1 MYGLI
6 GILSLGL
13 FLVFYFTNKN
23 NDTTNN
29 NNINFY
35 NQNGSIKK
43 EKEKEKT
50 CGFQLMLSIGV
61 FLIILASII
70 FATSTWKLY
79 SNFIKVLIL
88 GGETLLFFVLGI
100 LLKYVFK
107 VKKTGNALT
116 LISTILLPTT
126 FLCAGYFNLFGNLFS
141 LTGKYSTLFLSVTFL
156 MEALVTFIRKNI
168 IKSNKYLFS
177 LICFFAGIFL
187 LIYGIIKNAC
197 LTFVITSFILM
208 LINIFK
214 NKIFNNLKEFNIFN
228 ILVSIIFT
236 FAYFYFS
243 FDQLFSNN
251 LLLEKLYLV
260 FFIISLSLNF
270 IISRPKDNEV
280 LNIFSVLYETMLVI
294 WFVMFSKNLLTASFA
309 FVISGL
315 ISYIVYYISNN
326 NYVKTTSVIVSYIQ
340 GFLGI
345 FIICFVKECVIM
357 APIISFIYIVLT
369 FIGSLNKD
377 KLKIINIIFEPI
389 YLIMLAIGILIQPF
403 IIKNIKAIDVIMVIN
418 ACLIIATIV
427 STIRK
432 NKVKNCYLIILIIGL
447 FIQSLCSYFS
457 SVMYFVTAFIIYL
470 LLIIY
475 SLMSKD
481 EFSKN
486 LLDALCILSLSSVL
500 IGLNKYTLISSLI
513 TTILLIIFSI
523 LNKTNNKKYLYLSLV
538 SIPMIMII
546 SNLSFNYSIKKDLS
560 MIILIPSLLILT
572 RKFLNAL
579 KENDK
584 IVLEFIFISA
594 LALSITSPSIMFI
607 YLILL
612 YVVALLLK
620 KEYTLSSKTYFNY
633 LIFFSIISFLNVSA
647 DKLDNL
653 YMIGII
659 ALLVINQI
667 LFRILYEKR
676 NIIFE
681 AFHSIVSLLLIISL
695 VNNLGFNNFISFAI
709 SFILLIILCLIYADE
724 RMKYT
729 VISFMVYPL
738 SIIIKSVN
746 IYTVRIILNL
756 FIWMIPIT
764 VLSRKVFKLNNTIST
779 IIESVILPIMFIIF
793 IFNISLQVGLTLGI
807 ISVLSIIIGLA
818 FKYKSYSVTG
828 YVTLV
833 LTVIIQT
840 FELWGKMPWWVYLL
854 ITGIILVV
862 LAALRESKKK

>member
-29 NNINFY
+29 SNINFY
-35 NQNGSIKK
+35 NQNGSIK
-43 EKEKEKT
+43 KEKEKT

-156 MEALVTFIRKNI
+156 MEALVTLIRKNI

-187 LIYGIIKNAC
+187 LIYGIIKNVC

-243 FDQLFSNN
+243 FNQLFSNN
-251 LLLEKLYLV
+251 LLFEKLYLV

-294 WFVMFSKNLLTASFA
+294 WFVMFSKNLLTSSFA

-403 IIKNIKAIDVIMVIN
+403 IIKNIKAIDIIMVIN

-513 TTILLIIFSI
+513 TTILLIIFAI

-538 SIPMIMII
+538 SIPIIMII

-659 ALLVINQI
+659 TLLVINQI

-681 AFHSIVSLLLIISL
+681 AFHSIISL
-695 VNNLGFNNFISFAI
+695 VLIICLINNLGFNNFISSII
-709 SFILLIILCLIYADE
+709 SIILFIILYLIYDDE

-729 VISFMVYPL
+729 VISFIIYPL
-738 SIIIKSVN
+738 NLLLKTIDVNVIKD
-746 IYTVRIILNL
+746 ILSL
-756 FIWMIPIT
+756 FIYMIPIT
-764 VLSRKVFKLNNTIST
+764 LLLRKVFNVEEDVSN
-779 IIESVILPIMFIIF
+779 IIEGVILSLMFVMF
-793 IFNISLQVGLTLGI
+793 IFNINLQVGLTLGI
-807 ISVLSIIIGLA
+807 ISVLSIIIGLV
-818 FKYKSYSVTG
+818 FKYKSYNITG

>member
-23 NDTTNN
+23 NNTTNN
-29 NNINFY
+29 SNINFY
-35 NQNGSIKK
+35 NQNGSIK
-43 EKEKEKT
+43 KEKEKT

-156 MEALVTFIRKNI
+156 MEALVTLIRKNI

-187 LIYGIIKNAC
+187 LIYGIIKNVC
-197 LTFVITSFILM
+197 LTFVITSFVLM

-243 FDQLFSNN
+243 FYQLFSNN

-294 WFVMFSKNLLTASFA
+294 WFVMFSKNLLTSSFA

-538 SIPMIMII
+538 SIPIIMII

-659 ALLVINQI
+659 ILLVINQI

-681 AFHSIVSLLLIISL
+681 AFHSIISL
-695 VNNLGFNNFISFAI
+695 VLIICLINNLGFNNFISSII
-709 SFILLIILCLIYADE
+709 SIILFIILYLIYADE
-724 RMKYT
+724 RMKYI
-729 VISFMVYPL
+729 VISFIIYPL
-738 SIIIKSVN
+738 NLLLKTIDANVIKD
-746 IYTVRIILNL
+746 ILSL
-756 FIWMIPIT
+756 FIYMIPIT
-764 VLSRKVFKLNNTIST
+764 LLLRKVFNVEEDVSN
-779 IIESVILPIMFIIF
+779 IIEGVILSLMFVMF
-793 IFNISLQVGLTLGI
+793 IFNINLQVGLTLGI
-807 ISVLSIIIGLA
+807 ISVLSIIIGLV
-818 FKYKSYSVTG
+818 FKYKSYNITG

>member
-23 NDTTNN
+23 NNTTNN
-29 NNINFY
+29 SNINFY
-35 NQNGSIKK
+35 NQNGSIK
-43 EKEKEKT
+43 KEKEKT

-88 GGETLLFFVLGI
+88 CGETLLFFVLGI

-141 LTGKYSTLFLSVTFL
+141 LTGKYSALFLSVTFL
-156 MEALVTFIRKNI
+156 MEALVTLIRKNI

-187 LIYGIIKNAC
+187 LIYGIIKNVC
-197 LTFVITSFILM
+197 LTFVITSFVLM

-243 FDQLFSNN
+243 FYQLFSNN

-294 WFVMFSKNLLTASFA
+294 WFVMFSKNLLTSSFA

-486 LLDALCILSLSSVL
+486 LLDVLCILSLSSVL

-538 SIPMIMII
+538 SIPIIMII

-572 RKFLNAL
+572 RKFLNTL

-659 ALLVINQI
+659 TLLVINQI

-681 AFHSIVSLLLIISL
+681 AFHSIISL
-695 VNNLGFNNFISFAI
+695 VLIICLINNLGFNNFISSII
-709 SFILLIILCLIYADE
+709 SIILFIILYLIYADE

-729 VISFMVYPL
+729 VISFVVYPL
-738 SIIIKSVN
+738 NLLLKTIDVNVIKD
-746 IYTVRIILNL
+746 ILSL
-756 FIWMIPIT
+756 FIYMIPIT
-764 VLSRKVFKLNNTIST
+764 LLLRKVFNVEEDVSN
-779 IIESVILPIMFIIF
+779 IIEGVILSLMFVMF
-793 IFNISLQVGLTLGI
+793 IFNINLQVGLTLGI
-807 ISVLSIIIGLA
+807 ISVLSIIIGLV
-818 FKYKSYSVTG
+818 FKYKSYNITG
-828 YVTLV
+828 YVTLI

>member
-23 NDTTNN
+23 NNTTNN
-29 NNINFY
+29 SNINFY
-35 NQNGSIKK
+35 NQNGSIK
-43 EKEKEKT
+43 KEKEKT

-141 LTGKYSTLFLSVTFL
+141 LTGKYSALFLSVTFL
-156 MEALVTFIRKNI
+156 MEALVTLIRKNI

-187 LIYGIIKNAC
+187 LIYGIIKNVC

-214 NKIFNNLKEFNIFN
+214 NKMFNNLKEFNIFN

-294 WFVMFSKNLLTASFA
+294 WFVMFSKNLLTSSFA

-486 LLDALCILSLSSVL
+486 LLDVLCILSLSSVL

-538 SIPMIMII
+538 SIPIIMII

-681 AFHSIVSLLLIISL
+681 AFHSIISL
-695 VNNLGFNNFISFAI
+695 VLIICLINNLGFNNFISSII
-709 SFILLIILCLIYADE
+709 SIILFIILYLIYDDE

-729 VISFMVYPL
+729 IISFIIYPL
-738 SIIIKSVN
+738 NLLLKTIDVNVIKD
-746 IYTVRIILNL
+746 ILSL
-756 FIWMIPIT
+756 FIYMIPIT
-764 VLSRKVFKLNNTIST
+764 LLLRKVFNVEEDVSN
-779 IIESVILPIMFIIF
+779 IIEGVILSLMFVMF
-793 IFNISLQVGLTLGI
+793 IFNINLQVGLTLGI
-807 ISVLSIIIGLA
+807 ISVLSIIIGLV
-818 FKYKSYSVTG
+818 FKYKSYNITG

>member
-709 SFILLIILCLIYADE
+709 SFVLLVILCLIYADE

>member
-29 NNINFY
+29 NNNINFY
-35 NQNGSIKK
+35 NQNGSIK
-43 EKEKEKT
+43 KEKEKT

-156 MEALVTFIRKNI
+156 MEALVTLIRKNI

-187 LIYGIIKNAC
+187 LIYGIIKNVC
-197 LTFVITSFILM
+197 LTFVITSFVLM

-243 FDQLFSNN
+243 FYQLFSNN

-294 WFVMFSKNLLTASFA
+294 WFVMFSKNLLTSSFA

-538 SIPMIMII
+538 SIPIIMII

-659 ALLVINQI
+659 TLLVINQI

-681 AFHSIVSLLLIISL
+681 AFHSIISL
-695 VNNLGFNNFISFAI
+695 VLIICLINNLGFNNFISSII
-709 SFILLIILCLIYADE
+709 SIILFIILYLIYADE
-724 RMKYT
+724 RMKYI
-729 VISFMVYPL
+729 VISFIIYPL
-738 SIIIKSVN
+738 NLLLKTIDANVIKD
-746 IYTVRIILNL
+746 ILSL
-756 FIWMIPIT
+756 FIYMIPIT
-764 VLSRKVFKLNNTIST
+764 LLLRKVFNVEEDVSN
-779 IIESVILPIMFIIF
+779 IIEGVILSLMFVMF
-793 IFNISLQVGLTLGI
+793 IFNINLQVGLTLGI
-807 ISVLSIIIGLA
+807 ISVLSIIIGLV
-818 FKYKSYSVTG
+818 FKYKSYNITG

>member
-29 NNINFY
+29 NSNINFY
-35 NQNGSIKK
+35 NQNGSIK
-43 EKEKEKT
+43 KEKEKT

-156 MEALVTFIRKNI
+156 MEALVTLIRKNI

-187 LIYGIIKNAC
+187 LIYGIIKNVC

-243 FDQLFSNN
+243 FNQLFSNN

-294 WFVMFSKNLLTASFA
+294 WFVMFSKNLLTSSFA

-486 LLDALCILSLSSVL
+486 LLDSLCILSLSSVL

-513 TTILLIIFSI
+513 TTILLIIFAI

-538 SIPMIMII
+538 SVPIIMII

-594 LALSITSPSIMFI
+594 LALSITSSSIMFI

-633 LIFFSIISFLNVSA
+633 LIFFSVISFLNVSA

-659 ALLVINQI
+659 TLLVINQI

-681 AFHSIVSLLLIISL
+681 AFHSIASLVLIICL
-695 VNNLGFNNFISFAI
+695 INNLGLNNFISSII
-709 SFILLIILCLIYADE
+709 SIILFIILYLIYADE

-738 SIIIKSVN
+738 NLLLKTIDVNVIKD
-746 IYTVRIILNL
+746 ILSL
-756 FIWMIPIT
+756 FIYMIPIT
-764 VLSRKVFKLNNTIST
+764 LLLRKVFNVEEDVSN
-779 IIESVILPIMFIIF
+779 IIEGVMLSLMFVMF
-793 IFNISLQVGLTLGI
+793 IFNINLQVGLTLGI
-807 ISVLSIIIGLA
+807 ISVLSIIIGLV
-818 FKYKSYSVTG
+818 FKYKSYNITG
-828 YVTLV
+828 YVTLI

>member
-29 NNINFY
+29 NSNINFY
-35 NQNGSIKK
+35 NQNGSIK
-43 EKEKEKT
+43 KEKEKT

-107 VKKTGNALT
+107 VKRTGNALT

-156 MEALVTFIRKNI
+156 MEALVTLIRKNI

-187 LIYGIIKNAC
+187 LIYGIIKNVC
-197 LTFVITSFILM
+197 LTFIITSFILM

-243 FDQLFSNN
+243 FNQLFSND

-294 WFVMFSKNLLTASFA
+294 WFVMFSKNLLTSSFA

-345 FIICFVKECVIM
+345 FIICFAKECVIM

-486 LLDALCILSLSSVL
+486 LLDVLCILSLSSVL

-538 SIPMIMII
+538 SIPIIMAM
-546 SNLSFNYSIKKDLS
+546 STLGLSHSIRNDLS
-560 MIILIPSLLILT
+560 LIILIPFMLIFT
-572 RKFLNAL
+572 RKFLNRINE
-579 KENDK
+579 KEK
-584 IVLEFIFISA
+584 ITLELVFVSVLGVMISN
-594 LALSITSPSIMFI
+594 SILVFI

-612 YVVALLLK
+612 YVVALLFRK
-620 KEYTLSSKTYFNY
+620 KYDLSSKTYFNY
-633 LIFFSIISFLNVSA
+633 LIFFSIISFISVSY

-659 ALLVINQI
+659 TLLVINQI

-709 SFILLIILCLIYADE
+709 SFVLLVILCLIYADE

-738 SIIIKSVN
+738 IIIIKSVN

-764 VLSRKVFKLNNTIST
+764 VLSRKVFKLDNTIST

-807 ISVLSIIIGLA
+807 ISVLSIIIGLV

>member
-6 GILSLGL
+6 GILSLDL

-35 NQNGSIKK
+35 NQNGSIK
-43 EKEKEKT
+43 KEKEKT

-156 MEALVTFIRKNI
+156 MEALVTLIRKNI

-187 LIYGIIKNAC
+187 LIYGIIKNVC

-270 IISRPKDNEV
+270 IIIRPKDNEV

-294 WFVMFSKNLLTASFA
+294 WFVMFSKNLLTSSFA

-418 ACLIIATIV
+418 TCLIIATIV

-709 SFILLIILCLIYADE
+709 SFVLLVILCLIYADE

-764 VLSRKVFKLNNTIST
+764 VLSRKVFKLDNTIST

>member
-23 NDTTNN
+23 NNTTNN
-29 NNINFY
+29 NSNINFY
-35 NQNGSIKK
+35 NQNGSIK
-43 EKEKEKT
+43 KEKEKT

-187 LIYGIIKNAC
+187 LIYGIIKNVC

-214 NKIFNNLKEFNIFN
+214 NKIFDNLKEFNIFN

-294 WFVMFSKNLLTASFA
+294 WFVMFSKNLLTTSFA

-513 TTILLIIFSI
+513 TTILLIIFAI

-538 SIPMIMII
+538 SIPIIMII

-659 ALLVINQI
+659 TLLVINQI

-681 AFHSIVSLLLIISL
+681 AFHSIISL
-695 VNNLGFNNFISFAI
+695 VLIICLINNLGFNNFISSII
-709 SFILLIILCLIYADE
+709 SIILFIILYLIYDDE

-729 VISFMVYPL
+729 VISFVVYPL
-738 SIIIKSVN
+738 NLLLKTIDANVIKD
-746 IYTVRIILNL
+746 ILSL
-756 FIWMIPIT
+756 FIYMIPIT
-764 VLSRKVFKLNNTIST
+764 LLLRKVFNVEEDVSN
-779 IIESVILPIMFIIF
+779 IIEGVILSLMFVMF
-793 IFNISLQVGLTLGI
+793 IFNINLQVGLTLGI
-807 ISVLSIIIGLA
+807 ISVLSIIIGLV
-818 FKYKSYSVTG
+818 FKYKSYNITG

>member
-29 NNINFY
+29 NNNINFY
-35 NQNGSIKK
+35 NQNGSIK
-43 EKEKEKT
+43 KEKEKT

-141 LTGKYSTLFLSVTFL
+141 LTGKYSALFLSVTFL
-156 MEALVTFIRKNI
+156 MEALVTLIRKNI

-187 LIYGIIKNAC
+187 LIYGIIKNVC
-197 LTFVITSFILM
+197 LTFVITSFVLM

-243 FDQLFSNN
+243 FYQLFSNN

-294 WFVMFSKNLLTASFA
+294 WFVMFSKNLLTSSFA

-538 SIPMIMII
+538 SIPIIMII

-659 ALLVINQI
+659 TLLVINQI

-681 AFHSIVSLLLIISL
+681 AFHSIISL
-695 VNNLGFNNFISFAI
+695 VLIICLINNLGFNNFISSII
-709 SFILLIILCLIYADE
+709 SIILFIILYLIYADK

-729 VISFMVYPL
+729 VISFIIYPL
-738 SIIIKSVN
+738 NLLLKTIDVNVIKD
-746 IYTVRIILNL
+746 ILSL
-756 FIWMIPIT
+756 FIYMIPIT
-764 VLSRKVFKLNNTIST
+764 LLLRKVFNVEEDVSN
-779 IIESVILPIMFIIF
+779 IIEGVILSLMFVMF
-793 IFNISLQVGLTLGI
+793 IFNINLQVGLTLGI
-807 ISVLSIIIGLA
+807 ISVLSIIIGLV
-818 FKYKSYSVTG
+818 FKYKSYNITG

>member
-35 NQNGSIKK
+35 NQNGSIK
-43 EKEKEKT
+43 KEKEKT

-88 GGETLLFFVLGI
+88 GGETLLFFALGI
-100 LLKYVFK
+100 LLKYIFK

-141 LTGKYSTLFLSVTFL
+141 LTGKYSALFLSVTFL
-156 MEALVTFIRKNI
+156 MEALVTLIRKNI
-168 IKSNKYLFS
+168 IKSDKYLFS

-187 LIYGIIKNAC
+187 LIYGVIKNVC
-197 LTFVITSFILM
+197 LTFVITSFILI

-243 FDQLFSNN
+243 FNQLFSNN

-294 WFVMFSKNLLTASFA
+294 WFVMFSKNLLTSSFA

-315 ISYIVYYISNN
+315 ISFIVYYISNN

-357 APIISFIYIVLT
+357 VPIISFIYIVLT

-432 NKVKNCYLIILIIGL
+432 NKVKNCYLIILITGL

-457 SVMYFVTAFIIYL
+457 NVMYFVTAFIIYL

-513 TTILLIIFSI
+513 TTILLIIFAI

-538 SIPMIMII
+538 SIPIIMAM
-546 SNLSFNYSIKKDLS
+546 STLGLSRSIRNDLS
-560 MIILIPSLLILT
+560 LIILIPFMLIFT
-572 RKFLNAL
+572 RKFLNRINE
-579 KENDK
+579 KEK
-584 IVLEFIFISA
+584 ITLELVFVSVLGAMISN
-594 LALSITSPSIMFI
+594 SILVFI

-612 YVVALLLK
+612 YVVALLFRK
-620 KEYTLSSKTYFNY
+620 KYDLSSKTYFNY
-633 LIFFSIISFLNVSA
+633 LIFFSVISFISVSY

-659 ALLVINQI
+659 TLLVINQI

-709 SFILLIILCLIYADE
+709 SFVLLVILCLIYADE

-738 SIIIKSVN
+738 IIIIKSVN

-764 VLSRKVFKLNNTIST
+764 VLSRKVFKLDNTIST

-807 ISVLSIIIGLA
+807 ISVLSIIIGLV

-828 YVTLV
+828 YAALI

-840 FELWGKMPWWVYLL
+840 INLWSKMPWWVYLL

>member
-35 NQNGSIKK
+35 NQNGSIK
-43 EKEKEKT
+43 KEKEKT

-156 MEALVTFIRKNI
+156 MEALVTLIRKNI

-187 LIYGIIKNAC
+187 LIYGIIKNVC

-243 FDQLFSNN
+243 FNQLFSNN

-513 TTILLIIFSI
+513 TTILLIIFAI

-538 SIPMIMII
+538 SIPIIMII

-659 ALLVINQI
+659 TLLVINQI

-681 AFHSIVSLLLIISL
+681 AFHSIISL
-695 VNNLGFNNFISFAI
+695 VLIICLINNLGFNNFISSII
-709 SFILLIILCLIYADE
+709 SIILFIILYLIYADE

-729 VISFMVYPL
+729 VISFIIYPL
-738 SIIIKSVN
+738 NLLLKTIDVNVIKD
-746 IYTVRIILNL
+746 ILSL
-756 FIWMIPIT
+756 FIYMIPIT
-764 VLSRKVFKLNNTIST
+764 LLLRKVFNVEEDVSN
-779 IIESVILPIMFIIF
+779 IIEGVILSLMFVMF
-793 IFNISLQVGLTLGI
+793 IFNINLQVGLTLGI
-807 ISVLSIIIGLA
+807 ISVLSIIIGLV
-818 FKYKSYSVTG
+818 FKYKSYNITG

>member
-23 NDTTNN
+23 NDTTKNN

-35 NQNGSIKK
+35 NQNGSIK
-43 EKEKEKT
+43 KEKEKT

-141 LTGKYSTLFLSVTFL
+141 LTGKYSALFLSVTFL
-156 MEALVTFIRKNI
+156 MEALVTLIRKNI

-187 LIYGIIKNAC
+187 LIYGIIKNVC
-197 LTFVITSFILM
+197 LTFVITSFVLM

-243 FDQLFSNN
+243 FYQLFSNN

-294 WFVMFSKNLLTASFA
+294 WFVMFSKNLLTSSFA

-457 SVMYFVTAFIIYL
+457 SLMYFVTAFIMYL

-538 SIPMIMII
+538 SIPIIMII

-659 ALLVINQI
+659 TLLVINQI

-681 AFHSIVSLLLIISL
+681 AFHSIISL
-695 VNNLGFNNFISFAI
+695 VLIICLINNLGFNNFISSII
-709 SFILLIILCLIYADE
+709 SIILFIILYLIYADE
-724 RMKYT
+724 RMKYI
-729 VISFMVYPL
+729 VISFIIYPL
-738 SIIIKSVN
+738 NLLLKTIDANVIKD
-746 IYTVRIILNL
+746 ILSL
-756 FIWMIPIT
+756 FIYMIPIT
-764 VLSRKVFKLNNTIST
+764 LLLRKVFNVEEDVSN
-779 IIESVILPIMFIIF
+779 IIEGVILSLMFVMF
-793 IFNISLQVGLTLGI
+793 IFNINLQVGLTLGI
-807 ISVLSIIIGLA
+807 ISVLSIIIGLV
-818 FKYKSYSVTG
+818 FKYKSYNITG

>member
-23 NDTTNN
+23 NNTTNN
-29 NNINFY
+29 SNINFY
-35 NQNGSIKK
+35 NQNGSIK
-43 EKEKEKT
+43 KEKEKT

-156 MEALVTFIRKNI
+156 MEALVTLIRKNI

-187 LIYGIIKNAC
+187 LIYGIIKNVC
-197 LTFVITSFILM
+197 LTFVITSFVLM

-294 WFVMFSKNLLTASFA
+294 WFVMFSKNLLTSSFA

-457 SVMYFVTAFIIYL
+457 SVMYFVTAFIMYL

-486 LLDALCILSLSSVL
+486 LLDVLCILSLSSVL

-538 SIPMIMII
+538 SIPIIMII

-659 ALLVINQI
+659 TLLVINQI

-681 AFHSIVSLLLIISL
+681 AFHSIISL
-695 VNNLGFNNFISFAI
+695 VLIICLINNLGFNNFISSII
-709 SFILLIILCLIYADE
+709 SIILFIILYLIYADE

-729 VISFMVYPL
+729 VISFIIYPL
-738 SIIIKSVN
+738 NLLLKTIDVNVIKD
-746 IYTVRIILNL
+746 ILSL
-756 FIWMIPIT
+756 FIYMIPIT
-764 VLSRKVFKLNNTIST
+764 LLLRKVFNVEEDVSN
-779 IIESVILPIMFIIF
+779 IIEGVILSLMFVMF
-793 IFNISLQVGLTLGI
+793 IFNINLQVGLTLGI
-807 ISVLSIIIGLA
+807 ISVLSIIIGLV
-818 FKYKSYSVTG
+818 FKYKSYNITG

>member
-29 NNINFY
+29 NSNINFY
-35 NQNGSIKK
+35 NQNGSIK
-43 EKEKEKT
+43 KEKEKT

-156 MEALVTFIRKNI
+156 MEALVTLIRKNI

-187 LIYGIIKNAC
+187 LIYGIIKNVC
-197 LTFVITSFILM
+197 LTFVITSFILI

-243 FDQLFSNN
+243 FNQLFSNN

-294 WFVMFSKNLLTASFA
+294 WFVMFSKNLLTSSFA

-486 LLDALCILSLSSVL
+486 LLDSLCILSLSSVL

-513 TTILLIIFSI
+513 TTILLIIFAI

-538 SIPMIMII
+538 SVPIIMII

-594 LALSITSPSIMFI
+594 LALSITSSSIMFI

-633 LIFFSIISFLNVSA
+633 LIFFSVISFLNVSA

-659 ALLVINQI
+659 TLLVINQI

-681 AFHSIVSLLLIISL
+681 AFHSIASLVLIICL
-695 VNNLGFNNFISFAI
+695 INNLGLNNFISSII
-709 SFILLIILCLIYADE
+709 SIILFIILYLIYADE

-738 SIIIKSVN
+738 NLLLKTIDVNVIKD
-746 IYTVRIILNL
+746 ILSL
-756 FIWMIPIT
+756 FIYMIPIT
-764 VLSRKVFKLNNTIST
+764 LLLRKVFNVEEDVSN
-779 IIESVILPIMFIIF
+779 IIEGVMLSLMFVMF
-793 IFNISLQVGLTLGI
+793 IFNINLQVGLTLGI
-807 ISVLSIIIGLA
+807 ISVLSIIIGLV
-818 FKYKSYSVTG
+818 FKYKSYNITG
-828 YVTLV
+828 YVTLI

-840 FELWGKMPWWVYLL
+840 FELWGKIPWWVYLL

>member
-29 NNINFY
+29 SNINFY
-35 NQNGSIKK
+35 NQNGSIK
-43 EKEKEKT
+43 KEKT

-156 MEALVTFIRKNI
+156 MEALVTLIRKNI

-187 LIYGIIKNAC
+187 LIYGIIKNVC

-294 WFVMFSKNLLTASFA
+294 WFVMFSKNLLTSSFA

-432 NKVKNCYLIILIIGL
+432 NKVKNCYLMILIIGL

-457 SVMYFVTAFIIYL
+457 SVMYFVTAFIMYL

-513 TTILLIIFSI
+513 TTILLIIFAI

-538 SIPMIMII
+538 SIPIIMII

-659 ALLVINQI
+659 TLLVINQI

-681 AFHSIVSLLLIISL
+681 AFHSIISL
-695 VNNLGFNNFISFAI
+695 VLIICLINNLGFNNFISSII
-709 SFILLIILCLIYADE
+709 SIILFIILYLIYADE

-729 VISFMVYPL
+729 VISFIIYPL
-738 SIIIKSVN
+738 NLLLKTIDVNVIKD
-746 IYTVRIILNL
+746 ILSL
-756 FIWMIPIT
+756 FIYMIPIT
-764 VLSRKVFKLNNTIST
+764 LLLRKVFNVEEDVSN
-779 IIESVILPIMFIIF
+779 IIEGVILSLMFVMF
-793 IFNISLQVGLTLGI
+793 IFNINLQVGLTLGI
-807 ISVLSIIIGLA
+807 ISVLSIIIGLV
-818 FKYKSYSVTG
+818 FKYKSYNITG

>member
-35 NQNGSIKK
+35 NQNGSIK
-43 EKEKEKT
+43 KEKEKT

-141 LTGKYSTLFLSVTFL
+141 LTGKYSALFLSVTFL
-156 MEALVTFIRKNI
+156 MEALVTLIRKNI

-197 LTFVITSFILM
+197 LTFVITSFILI

-294 WFVMFSKNLLTASFA
+294 WFVMFSKNLLTSSFA

-513 TTILLIIFSI
+513 ITILLIIFAI

-538 SIPMIMII
+538 SIPIIMII

-594 LALSITSPSIMFI
+594 LALSITSSSIMFI

-633 LIFFSIISFLNVSA
+633 LIFFSVISFLNVSA

-681 AFHSIVSLLLIISL
+681 AFHSIISL
-695 VNNLGFNNFISFAI
+695 VLIICLINNLGFNNFISSII
-709 SFILLIILCLIYADE
+709 SIILFIILYLIYADE

-738 SIIIKSVN
+738 NLLLKTIDVNVIKD
-746 IYTVRIILNL
+746 ILSL
-756 FIWMIPIT
+756 FIYMIPIT
-764 VLSRKVFKLNNTIST
+764 LLLRKVFNVEEDVSN
-779 IIESVILPIMFIIF
+779 IIEGVILSLMFVMF
-793 IFNISLQVGLTLGI
+793 IFNINLQVGLTLGI
-807 ISVLSIIIGLA
+807 ISVLSIIIGLV
-818 FKYKSYSVTG
+818 FKYKSYNITG

>member
-23 NDTTNN
+23 NNTTNN
-29 NNINFY
+29 SNINFY
-35 NQNGSIKK
+35 NQNGSIK
-43 EKEKEKT
+43 KEKEKT

-141 LTGKYSTLFLSVTFL
+141 LTGKYSALFLSVTFL
-156 MEALVTFIRKNI
+156 MEALVTLIRKNI

-187 LIYGIIKNAC
+187 LIYGIIKNVC
-197 LTFVITSFILM
+197 LTFVITSFVLM

-243 FDQLFSNN
+243 FYQLFSNN

-294 WFVMFSKNLLTASFA
+294 WFVMFSKNLLTSSFA

-486 LLDALCILSLSSVL
+486 LLDVLCILSLSSVL

-538 SIPMIMII
+538 SIPIIMII

-572 RKFLNAL
+572 RKFLNTL

-659 ALLVINQI
+659 TLLVINQI

-681 AFHSIVSLLLIISL
+681 AFHSIISL
-695 VNNLGFNNFISFAI
+695 VLIICLINNLGFNNFISSII
-709 SFILLIILCLIYADE
+709 SIILFIILYLIYADE

-729 VISFMVYPL
+729 VISFVVYPL
-738 SIIIKSVN
+738 NLLLKTIDVNVIKD
-746 IYTVRIILNL
+746 ILSL
-756 FIWMIPIT
+756 FIYMIPIT
-764 VLSRKVFKLNNTIST
+764 LLLRKVFNVEEDVSN
-779 IIESVILPIMFIIF
+779 IIEGVILSLMFVMF
-793 IFNISLQVGLTLGI
+793 IFNINLQVGLTLGI
-807 ISVLSIIIGLA
+807 ISVLSIIIGLV
-818 FKYKSYSVTG
+818 FKYKSYNITG